1 MLTNKVQGK
10 RFKMLIKTIA
20 GTNWLAR
27 KARGNTKITLILLK
41 KSKME
46 VKLDLLQTLRRLKV
60 KHLIQKHWLKRLIIK
75 QRSQ

>member
-1 MLTNKVQGK
+1 
-10 RFKMLIKTIA
+10 MLIKTIA

-27 KARGNTKITLILLK
+27 KARGNTKITETEKNTLILLK

-46 VKLDLLQTLRRLKV
+46 VKLDLLQMLRRLKV